1 MTLPTC
7 PHEPAVIHASMAAAW
22 PEGAD
27 PALVA
32 HARTC
37 AVCREAVLVA
47 TLMQAAD
54 GAADAEV
61 PTAAQMWWRLAVRAR
76 LERER
81 AAARPVVWL
90 EGLAG
95 ACGLGLVAAAAGVL
109 QPWLAAAGSG
119 VTSRAARL
127 VPDVTA
133 AWVVAD
139 GAAAGAASPYGVFA
153 LAAGGLLLVTAATAA
168 IYLWVADE

>member
-1 MTLPTC
+1 MRLPTC

-22 PEGAD
+22 PDGAD
-27 PALVA
+27 QVLVA

-37 AVCREAVLVA
+37 AVCREVVLVA
-47 TLMQAAD
+47 TLMQEAD
-54 GAADAEV
+54 GAADAHV

-81 AAARPVVWL
+81 AAARPVLWL

-95 ACGLGLVAAAAGVL
+95 ACGVGVVAAAAGVL
-109 QPWLAAAGSG
+109 LPWLAAAGIG

-127 VPDVTA
+127 VPDVA
-133 AWVVAD
+133 GAWP
-139 GAAAGAASPYGVFA
+139 AGAASPYGVAA
-153 LAAGGLLLVTAATAA
+153 LAAGGLLLVTVASVAV
-168 IYLWVADE
+168 YLWVADE